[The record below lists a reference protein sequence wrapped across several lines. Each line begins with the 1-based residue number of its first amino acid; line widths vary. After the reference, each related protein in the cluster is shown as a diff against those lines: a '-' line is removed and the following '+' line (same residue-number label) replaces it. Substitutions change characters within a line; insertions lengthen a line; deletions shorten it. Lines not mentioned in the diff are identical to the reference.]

1 MCLDFFNSFLLVN
14 FYVNTVNIKN
24 VNAILYFDKRERL
37 KR

>member
-14 FYVNTVNIKN
+14 FYVNIVNIKN